1 MLGRNRMP
9 LLVAI
14 SILSF
19 CALFWIALAA
29 ARNLRA
35 RRHHSPHSAAH
46 GQMHEIFEGG
56 EFRTPRSLRLL
67 QHLSQHVAQQP
78 RTALP
83 QPPAAATPR
92 KAPKSVG
99 HADRTIYNKDLG
111 ASQSART
118 VPATGRKVL

>member
-1 MLGRNRMP
+1 MP
-9 LLVAI
+9 LLIAI

-29 ARNLRA
+29 ARHLRA
-35 RRHHSPHSAAH
+35 RRRRSPHMGATH
-46 GQMHEIFEGG
+46 GRMHEIFEGG

-78 RTALP
+78 RNASP
-83 QPPAAATPR
+83 QPPVAATPR
-92 KAPKSVG
+92 KVPKSVG
-99 HADRTIYNKDLG
+99 HADGTIYNKDLG

-118 VPATGRKVL
+118 VPASGRKVL

>member
-1 MLGRNRMP
+1 MP

-29 ARNLRA
+29 ARHLRT
-35 RRHHSPHSAAH
+35 RRRSPHLGAAH
-46 GQMHEIFEGG
+46 GPMHEIFESG

-67 QHLSQHVAQQP
+67 QHLSQHVATQP
-78 RTALP
+78 REASP
-83 QPPAAATPR
+83 QPPVPATPR

-99 HADRTIYNKDLG
+99 HADGTIYNKDLG